1 MEILK
6 KISVILIILLV
17 CKQSVNAQTKEKSPR
32 KAAILSIVPGA
43 GQVYTKKYWKIPI
56 IYSALIASGYYIND
70 NNSEYKKYRNTYL
83 NRIDGDFSDNM
94 PEVNNDELLVR
105 KDFYKRNREISI
117 MLFSLTYILN
127 IIDASVNAH
136 LSEYEVN
143 EDISLGFRPI
153 TIQDNFYSGIALN
166 IKL

>member
-1 MEILK
+1 LEILK

-17 CKQSVNAQTKEKSPR
+17 CKQSINAQTKEKSPR
-32 KAAILSIVPGA
+32 KAAILSMYVPGA

-56 IYSALIASGYYIND
+56 IYSALIASGYYINE
-70 NNSEYKKYRNTYL
+70 NNSEYKKYRDTYL
-83 NRIDGDFSDNM
+83 NRMNGQSD
-94 PEVNNDELLVR
+94 DLDYTDSELITL
-105 KDFYKRNREISI
+105 KDYYKRNREISI

-143 EDISLGFRPI
+143 EDISLGIRPI
-153 TIQDNFYSGIALN
+153 KIQDNFYSGIALN

>member
-1 MEILK
+1 LEILK
-6 KISVILIILLV
+6 KISIIFIVLLV
-17 CKQSVNAQTKEKSPR
+17 CKQSINAQINEKSPK

-56 IYSALIASGYYIND
+56 IYSALIASGYYINE
-70 NNSEYKKYRNTYL
+70 NNSEYKKYRDTYL
-83 NRIDGDFSDNM
+83 NRMNGQSDNL
-94 PEVNNDELLVR
+94 NYTDSELITL
-105 KDFYKRNREISI
+105 KDYYKRNREISI

-143 EDISLGFRPI
+143 EDISLGIRPI
-153 TIQDNFYSGIALN
+153 KIQDNFYSGIALN

>member
-17 CKQSVNAQTKEKSPR
+17 CKQSINAQTKEKSPR
-32 KAAILSIVPGA
+32 KAAILSMYVPGA

-56 IYSALIASGYYIND
+56 IYSALIASGYYINK
-70 NNSEYKKYRNTYL
+70 NNSEYKKYRDTYL
-83 NRIDGDFSDNM
+83 NRMNGQSD
-94 PEVNNDELLVR
+94 DLDYTDSELITL
-105 KDFYKRNREISI
+105 KDYYKRNREISI

-136 LSEYEVN
+136 LSEYEIN

>member
-6 KISVILIILLV
+6 KLSVILIILLV
-17 CKQSVNAQTKEKSPR
+17 CKQSINAQTKEKSPK

-70 NNSEYKKYRNTYL
+70 NDSEYKKYRDTYL
-83 NRIDGDFSDNM
+83 NRMNGQSDDLNYT
-94 PEVNNDELLVR
+94 DSELVTL
-105 KDFYKRNREISI
+105 KDYYKRNREISI

-143 EDISLGFRPI
+143 EDISLGIRPI

>member
-1 MEILK
+1 MGILK
-6 KISVILIILLV
+6 KISVILIIILV

-70 NNSEYKKYRNTYL
+70 NNSEYKKYKNTYL
-83 NRIDGDFSDNM
+83 NRMDGQSDDLNYTD
-94 PEVNNDELLVR
+94 NELITL
-105 KDFYKRNREISI
+105 KDYYKRNREISI

-143 EDISLGFRPI
+143 EDISLGLRPI

>member
-17 CKQSVNAQTKEKSPR
+17 CKQSTNAQTKEKSPR
-32 KAAILSIVPGA
+32 KAAILSMYVPGA

-56 IYSALIASGYYIND
+56 IYSALIASGYYINE
-70 NNSEYKKYRNTYL
+70 NNSEYKKYRDTYL
-83 NRIDGDFSDNM
+83 NRMNGQSD
-94 PEVNNDELLVR
+94 DLDYTDSELITL
-105 KDFYKRNREISI
+105 KDYYKRNREISI

-136 LSEYEVN
+136 LSEYEIN
-143 EDISLGFRPI
+143 EDISLGLRPI

>member
-17 CKQSVNAQTKEKSPR
+17 CKQSINAQTKEKSPR
-32 KAAILSIVPGA
+32 KAAILSMYVPGA

-56 IYSALIASGYYIND
+56 IYAGLITSAYYIKESHD
-70 NNSEYKKYRNTYL
+70 LYDLYKQTYL
-83 NRIDGDFSDNM
+83 NRMNGQSD
-94 PEVNNDELLVR
+94 DLDYTDSELITL
-105 KDFYKRNREISI
+105 KDYYKRNREISI

-136 LSEYEVN
+136 LSWIIKR
-143 EDISLGFRPI
+143 DI
-153 TIQDNFYSGIALN
+153 
-166 IKL
+166 

>member
-17 CKQSVNAQTKEKSPR
+17 CKQSINAQTKEKSPK

-70 NNSEYKKYRNTYL
+70 NDSEYKKYRDTYL
-83 NRIDGDFSDNM
+83 NRMNGQSDDLNYT
-94 PEVNNDELLVR
+94 DSELVTL
-105 KDFYKRNREISI
+105 KDYYKRNREISI

-143 EDISLGFRPI
+143 EDISLGIRPI

>member
-6 KISVILIILLV
+6 KISIIFIVLLV
-17 CKQSVNAQTKEKSPR
+17 CKQSINAQINEKSPK

-56 IYSALIASGYYIND
+56 IYSALIASGYYINE
-70 NNSEYKKYRNTYL
+70 NNSEYKKYRDTYL
-83 NRIDGDFSDNM
+83 NRMNGQSDNL
-94 PEVNNDELLVR
+94 NYTDSELITL
-105 KDFYKRNREISI
+105 KDYYKRNREISI

-143 EDISLGFRPI
+143 EDISLGIRPI
-153 TIQDNFYSGIALN
+153 KIQDNFYSGIALN

>member
-1 MEILK
+1 LEILK

-17 CKQSVNAQTKEKSPR
+17 CKQSINAQTKEKSPR
-32 KAAILSIVPGA
+32 KAAILSMYVPGA

-56 IYSALIASGYYIND
+56 IYSALIASGYYINE
-70 NNSEYKKYRNTYL
+70 NNSEYKKYRDTYL
-83 NRIDGDFSDNM
+83 NRMNGQSD
-94 PEVNNDELLVR
+94 DLDYTDSELITL
-105 KDFYKRNREISI
+105 KDYYKRNREISI

-136 LSEYEVN
+136 LSEYEIN
-143 EDISLGFRPI
+143 EDISLGLRPI

>member
-17 CKQSVNAQTKEKSPR
+17 CKQSINAQTKEKSPR
-32 KAAILSIVPGA
+32 KAAILSMYVPGA

-56 IYSALIASGYYIND
+56 IYSALIASGYCINE
-70 NNSEYKKYRNTYL
+70 NNSEYKKYRDTYL
-83 NRIDGDFSDNM
+83 NRMNGQSDNLSYT
-94 PEVNNDELLVR
+94 DSELITL
-105 KDFYKRNREISI
+105 KDYYKRNREISI

-143 EDISLGFRPI
+143 EDISLGLRPI

>member
-17 CKQSVNAQTKEKSPR
+17 CKQSINAQTKEKSPR
-32 KAAILSIVPGA
+32 KAAILSMYVPGA

-56 IYSALIASGYYIND
+56 IYSALIASGYYINE
-70 NNSEYKKYRNTYL
+70 NNSEYKKYRDTYL
-83 NRIDGDFSDNM
+83 NRMNGQSD
-94 PEVNNDELLVR
+94 DLDYTDSELITL
-105 KDFYKRNREISI
+105 KDYYKRNREISI

-136 LSEYEVN
+136 LSEYEIN
-143 EDISLGFRPI
+143 EDISLGLRPI

>member
-1 MEILK
+1 LEILK

-83 NRIDGDFSDNM
+83 NRMDGQSDDLNYTD
-94 PEVNNDELLVR
+94 NELITL
-105 KDFYKRNREISI
+105 KDYYKRNREISI

-143 EDISLGFRPI
+143 EDISLGLRPI
-153 TIQDNFYSGIALN
+153 TIQDNFYSGIALI

>member
-70 NNSEYKKYRNTYL
+70 NNSEYKEYRDTYL
-83 NRIDGDFSDNM
+83 NRMDGQSDNL
-94 PEVNNDELLVR
+94 NYTNSELITL
-105 KDFYKRNREISI
+105 KDYYKRNREISI

-143 EDISLGFRPI
+143 EDISLGLRPI

>member
-1 MEILK
+1 M
-6 KISVILIILLV
+6 
-17 CKQSVNAQTKEKSPR
+17 NAQINEKSPK

-56 IYSALIASGYYIND
+56 IYSALIASGYYINE
-70 NNSEYKKYRNTYL
+70 NNSEYKKYRDTYL
-83 NRIDGDFSDNM
+83 NRMNGQSDNL
-94 PEVNNDELLVR
+94 NYTDSELITL
-105 KDFYKRNREISI
+105 KDYYKRNREISI

-143 EDISLGFRPI
+143 EDISLGIRPI
-153 TIQDNFYSGIALN
+153 KIQDNFYSGIALN

>member
-6 KISVILIILLV
+6 KISIIFIVLLV
-17 CKQSVNAQTKEKSPR
+17 CKQSINAQINEKSPK

-56 IYSALIASGYYIND
+56 IYSALIASGYYINE
-70 NNSEYKKYRNTYL
+70 NNSEYKKYRDTYL
-83 NRIDGDFSDNM
+83 NRMNGQSD
-94 PEVNNDELLVR
+94 DLDYTDSELITL
-105 KDFYKRNREISI
+105 KDYYKRNREISI

-143 EDISLGFRPI
+143 EDISLGIRPI
-153 TIQDNFYSGIALN
+153 KIQDNFYSGIALN

>member
-1 MEILK
+1 LEILK
-6 KISVILIILLV
+6 KISIIFIVLLV
-17 CKQSVNAQTKEKSPR
+17 CKQSINAQINEKSPK

-56 IYSALIASGYYIND
+56 IYSALIASGYYINE
-70 NNSEYKKYRNTYL
+70 NNSEYKKYRDTYL
-83 NRIDGDFSDNM
+83 NRMNGQSDNL
-94 PEVNNDELLVR
+94 NYTNSELITL
-105 KDFYKRNREISI
+105 KDYYKRNREISI

-136 LSEYEVN
+136 LSEYEIN
-143 EDISLGFRPI
+143 EDISLGLRPI